1 MMRVLGPMYKA
12 LSYVATERSMRLKF
26 TTMIAA
32 LFVVAACATAGEED
46 SATSGSGGGA
56 QAAAPARVQSQ
67 SGGEQA
73 ARQAPEVSPGSQ
85 QDLVANIGD
94 RVFFG
99 FDKFDLQPAGRS
111 ALELQAAWLKRFP
124 NINVT
129 VEGHADE
136 RGTREYNLALAERRA
151 NSVKDFLVSQGIDPR
166 RVRTISFG
174 KERPVALG
182 SNEAAWSQ
190 NRRGVTVVN

>member
-1 MMRVLGPMYKA
+1 M
-12 LSYVATERSMRLKF
+12 
-26 TTMIAA
+26 
-32 LFVVAACATAGEED
+32 
-46 SATSGSGGGA
+46 
-56 QAAAPARVQSQ
+56 
-67 SGGEQA
+67 
-73 ARQAPEVSPGSQ
+73 
-85 QDLVANIGD
+85 ANIGD

-99 FDKFDLQPAGRS
+99 YDKFNLQPAGRS
-111 ALELQAAWLKRFP
+111 ALELQSVWLKRFP

-166 RVRTISFG
+166 RMRTVSFG

-182 SNEAAWSQ
+182 SNDGAWSQ

>member
-1 MMRVLGPMYKA
+1 
-12 LSYVATERSMRLKF
+12 MRLKF
-26 TTMIAA
+26 TTMIAV

-46 SATSGSGGGA
+46 SATSGSGGEA
-56 QAAAPARVQSQ
+56 KAAAPARVQQSQ
-67 SGGEQA
+67 TGSEQA
-73 ARQAPEVSPGSQ
+73 ARQAPEVAPGSQ

-99 FDKFDLQPAGRS
+99 YDKFDLQPAGRS
-111 ALELQAAWLKRFP
+111 ALELQAVWLKRFP

-166 RVRTISFG
+166 RMRTISFG

-182 SNEAAWSQ
+182 SNEGAWSQ
-190 NRRGVTVVN
+190 NRRGVTAVN

>member
-1 MMRVLGPMYKA
+1 
-12 LSYVATERSMRLKF
+12 MRLKF
-26 TTMIAA
+26 TTMIAV
-32 LFVVAACATAGEED
+32 LFIVAACATAGDEGGT
-46 SATSGSGGGA
+46 TSGSGGEA
-56 QAAAPARVQSQ
+56 KAAAPARVQQSQ

-99 FDKFDLQPAGRS
+99 YDKFDLQPAGRS
-111 ALELQAAWLKRFP
+111 ALELQSVWLKRFP

-166 RVRTISFG
+166 RMRTVSFG

-182 SNEAAWSQ
+182 SNDGAWSQ

>member
-1 MMRVLGPMYKA
+1 
-12 LSYVATERSMRLKF
+12 MRLKF

-56 QAAAPARVQSQ
+56 QAAAPARVQQ
-67 SGGEQA
+67 SGSEQA

-124 NINVT
+124 DINVT

-166 RVRTISFG
+166 RVSTISYG

-182 SNEAAWSQ
+182 SNEGAWSQ

>member
-1 MMRVLGPMYKA
+1 
-12 LSYVATERSMRLKF
+12 MRLKY

-32 LFVVAACATAGEED
+32 LLVVAACATASEED
-46 SATSGSGGGA
+46 SATSGSGGEA
-56 QAAAPARVQSQ
+56 KASAPASVQQSQ
-67 SGGEQA
+67 AQSGSEKA
-73 ARQAPEVSPGSQ
+73 ASQSPEVAPGSQ

-99 FDKFDLQPAGRS
+99 YDRFDLQPAGRS

-166 RVRTISFG
+166 RMRTISFG

-182 SNEAAWSQ
+182 SNEDAWSQ

>member
-1 MMRVLGPMYKA
+1 
-12 LSYVATERSMRLKF
+12 MRLKF
-26 TTMIAA
+26 TTMIAV

-46 SATSGSGGGA
+46 SATSGSGGEA
-56 QAAAPARVQSQ
+56 KAAAPARVQQSQ
-67 SGGEQA
+67 TASEQA
-73 ARQAPEVSPGSQ
+73 ARQAPEVAPGSQ

-99 FDKFDLQPAGRS
+99 YDKFDLQPAGRS
-111 ALELQAAWLKRFP
+111 ALELQAVWLKRFP

-166 RVRTISFG
+166 RMRTISFG

-182 SNEAAWSQ
+182 SNEGAWSQ
-190 NRRGVTVVN
+190 NRRGVTAVN